1 MPFEAAAPLIVR
13 GPGRPDLLLNETL
26 ADLFEATAQRCPDKI
41 ALTFADRTLTYA
53 ELNHAAD
60 RAAHHLIAAGV
71 RPGQLVGL
79 WLPRGLDLL
88 VMQLAIAKAGA
99 GWLPFDADTPVERI
113 GVCLD
118 DAAACGIVV
127 ASEWLEDEL
136 SLPVPLF
143 GHRDLEREP
152 DGPLLRREGLLPEH
166 PAYVIYTSGSTGK
179 PKGILINQGSICHF
193 LRSENSVLGVRE
205 DDKVYQ
211 GFSVAFDMSFEEIWI
226 SYLVGASL
234 WIAPK
239 CVVSDPDA
247 LPDALERN
255 QISVLHAVPTLLALF
270 PRDVPGLR
278 IINLGGEMCPEALVE
293 RWATPSRQLFNT
305 YGPTEATVSASLA
318 ELRRGQPVTIGKP
331 LPNYGLLV
339 LGENNL
345 PLGVGETGEL
355 CIIGPGVAHGYLG
368 RPELTAEKFIANPWA
383 ETPSESRLY
392 RTGDLAL
399 IDEHGQVHCLG
410 RADDQVKI
418 RGFRVELG
426 EIEAV
431 LCKQPGIGTA
441 AVVVR
446 QEEGVDQLVA
456 FLGAESGGQI
466 DRVALRNALKVCLP
480 PYMVPTRFEA
490 VEQMPR
496 LTSGKIDRKALRA
509 MELAVLPPSESGDEP
524 QTDAEVVLFDA
535 LGKLFPGLPLFRSA
549 DFFDDLGGH
558 SLLAARLVSRL
569 RADARFAG
577 VTVNDVYR
585 NRTLSQIADA
595 IAANAATNAAA
606 AEPLAEV
613 PAIPAW
619 RRWACGLAQAAALPH
634 LIWLRIGHWLAPFFV
649 YHYLTGDEGDSIW
662 RAIGAALLTFVGA
675 QLLAFAAAV
684 IGRRLILA
692 RVKPGRYPLW
702 GITYY
707 RWWLSDRL
715 TDIAPAYLLSGS
727 SLQVWYMRL
736 LGARI
741 GKDVVI
747 GSVRLR
753 VPSLLSVGD
762 GASIGNAV
770 NLENAR
776 VERGELV
783 IGRIRIGREAYVGS
797 YAVMEGNTS
806 VADLGRLD
814 GLSALADGQHLPTGE
829 HWIGSPARKQGM
841 VDRSHRPKRPA
852 VSTARKVFEAGF
864 YSLGAVLIAAL
875 FFIPIF
881 PTFILV
887 DWLDEHLLAGLT
899 GRQGALMT
907 ALRYFVLALPASAML
922 TFLTALLSA
931 AIRWIA
937 LPRLQAGSWPVHSA
951 TYYRKWLANQ
961 IQECSLQIM
970 HGVYATVYA
979 PMWYRLLG
987 AKVGKN
993 AEISTA
999 MGVVPDML
1007 TLGDDTFIADAVM
1020 LGDDEVDGGWMTL
1033 QPTEIGNRSF
1043 VGNGAYVP
1051 DGTELPE
1058 NVLIGVQSRTP
1069 SNDAIREGDTW
1080 MGSPSLRLPAR
1091 ETITGFP
1098 EHLTFN
1104 PSWKRR
1110 LARATIEAMR
1120 IVLPLALTIGVGY
1133 LIVLESFRDVGNDS
1147 IAAFLEDLAI
1157 GGLIYG
1163 FGAFLLV
1170 FTLKWLLIGR
1180 YQPRAVPMW
1189 TSFVWLSEAV
1199 TNLYEAIAVPN
1210 FVDLLR
1216 GTPMIVPVLRLL
1228 GAKIGRGAY
1237 LDSTDITEFDCAEIG
1252 DHAEINAWAGPQTHL
1267 FEDRIMKIGRVRI
1280 GANTTIRSR
1289 STVLYDAEVGDGA
1302 LLGPLTLVLKG
1313 ERIPPASAW
1322 LGSPAQPGRR

>member
-13 GPGRPDLLLNETL
+13 GPDRPDLLLDETL

-118 DAAACGIVV
+118 DASASGIVV
-127 ASEWLEDEL
+127 ASEWLETEL
-136 SLPVPLF
+136 ALPVPLF
-143 GHRDLEREP
+143 GHRDLEPEP
-152 DGPLLRREGLLPEH
+152 DGPLLRRNGLRPEH

-226 SYLVGASL
+226 AYLVGASL

-255 QISVLHAVPTLLALF
+255 RISVLHAVPTLLALF

-293 RWATPSRQLFNT
+293 RWAMPSRQLFNT

-318 ELRRGQPVTIGKP
+318 ELQRGQPVTIGKP

-355 CIIGPGVAHGYLG
+355 CIVGPGVAHGYLG
-368 RPELTAEKFIANPWA
+368 RPELTAEKFITNPWA
-383 ETPSESRLY
+383 ETPSENRLY

-399 IDEHGQVHCLG
+399 IDAHEQVHCLG

-456 FLGAESGGQI
+456 FLGAESGSQI
-466 DRVALRNALKVCLP
+466 DRMALRNALKACLP

-509 MELAVLPPSESGDEP
+509 MPLAVMAPGESGDEP
-524 QTDAEVVLFDA
+524 QTDAEAALFEA
-535 LGKLFPGLPLFRSA
+535 LGKLFPGQPLLRSA

-569 RADARFAG
+569 RADARYVG

-585 NRTLSQIADA
+585 NRTLGQIADA
-595 IAANAATNAAA
+595 IGASSSAAA
-606 AEPLAEV
+606 ANEPLSEV

-619 RRWACGLAQAAALPH
+619 RRWACGLAQAAVLPH

-684 IGRRLILA
+684 VGRRLILA

-702 GITYY
+702 GVTYF

-783 IGRIRIGREAYVGS
+783 IGRIRIGREGYVGS

-829 HWIGSPARKQGM
+829 HWIGSPARKHGM
-841 VDRSHRPKRPA
+841 VDRSHRPQRPP
-852 VSTARKVFEAGF
+852 VSAARKLFEAGF

-887 DWLDEHLLAGLT
+887 DWLDEHLLAGLA
-899 GRQGALMT
+899 GRQNALMT

-922 TFLTALLSA
+922 TLLTALLSA

-1033 QPTEIGNRSF
+1033 QPTVIGNRSF

-1051 DGTELPE
+1051 DGTQLPE

-1069 SNDAIREGDTW
+1069 GNDAIREGDTW

-1091 ETITGFP
+1091 ETISGFP

-1147 IAAFLEDLAI
+1147 IAVFIEDLAI

-1163 FGAFLLV
+1163 IGAFLLV

-1180 YQPRAVPMW
+1180 YRPRAVPMW

-1280 GANTTIRSR
+1280 GANTTVRSR

>member
-1 MPFEAAAPLIVR
+1 MQLSQNPLIIR
-13 GPGRPDLLLNETL
+13 GPYRPDLLRLETL
-26 ADLFEATAQRCPDKI
+26 PDLFEITAQRFPDKT
-41 ALTFADRTLTYA
+41 ALIFGDRQLTYA
-53 ELNHAAD
+53 ELDQAAS

-71 RPGQLVGL
+71 KPGQLVGL
-79 WLPRGLDLL
+79 WLPRGMDLL

-118 DAAACGIVV
+118 DANASGLVLD
-127 ASEWLEDEL
+127 SEWLDVASAL
-136 SLPVPLF
+136 NVPLF
-143 GHRDLEREP
+143 GQRQLELDP
-152 DGPLLRREGLLPEH
+152 GPHLLQREGLLPEH

-193 LRSENSVLGVRE
+193 LRSENSILGITDQDR
-205 DDKVYQ
+205 VYQ

-226 SYLVGASL
+226 SYLVGATL

-247 LPDALERN
+247 LPDALETN
-255 QISVLHAVPTLLALF
+255 EVTVLHAVPTLLALF

-278 IINLGGEMCPEALVE
+278 LINLGGEMCPDALVE
-293 RWATPSRQLFNT
+293 RWATPERQLFNT

-318 ELRRGQPVTIGKP
+318 QLQRGKPVTIGKP
-331 LPNYGLLV
+331 LPNYGMLV
-339 LGENNL
+339 LGENNQ
-345 PLGVGETGEL
+345 PLGTGETGEL
-355 CIIGPGVAHGYLG
+355 CIIGPGVAFGYLG
-368 RPELTAEKFIANPWA
+368 RPDLTAEKFIPNPWA
-383 ETPSESRLY
+383 SGPIEDRLY

-399 IDEHGQVHCLG
+399 IDEQGQVMCLG

-431 LCKQPGIGTA
+431 LCQQAGIGTA

-446 QEEGVDQLVA
+446 QNDGVDQLVA
-456 FLGAESGGQI
+456 FFAADSGAEI
-466 DRVALRNALKVCLP
+466 DRAELRTNLKRVLP

-490 VEQMPR
+490 VTQMPR

-509 MELAVLPPSESGDEP
+509 MPLQASMPTEAGDDPE
-524 QTDAEVVLFDA
+524 TDAEIVLFEA
-535 LGKLFPGLPLFRSA
+535 LGKLFPGQALRRRD

-558 SLLAARLVSRL
+558 SLLAARLVSRM
-569 RADARFAG
+569 RADPRFAN
-577 VTVNDVYR
+577 VTVNHIYR
-585 NRTLSQIADA
+585 NRRLGD
-595 IAANAATNAAA
+595 IAAAISESIVNQTAS
-606 AEPLAEV
+606 EPLAKTPE
-613 PAIPAW
+613 IPSW
-619 RRWACGLAQAAALPH
+619 RRWACGLAQAVALPQ

-662 RAIGAALLTFVGA
+662 RAIGAALLTFVAG
-675 QLLAFAAAV
+675 QLLAFAAA
-684 IGRRLILA
+684 ILSRRLILT

-702 GITYY
+702 GVTYF

-715 TDIAPAYLLSGS
+715 SDIAPAHLLSGS
-727 SLQVWYMRL
+727 SLQVWYLRA
-736 LGARI
+736 LGAHI
-741 GKDVVI
+741 GNDVMI

-753 VPSLLSVGD
+753 VPSLLTIDD

-770 NLENAR
+770 NLDNAR
-776 VERGELV
+776 VERGELH
-783 IGRIRIGREAYVGS
+783 IERIFIGREGYVGS

-806 VADLGRLD
+806 VAELGRLE
-814 GLSALADGQHLPTGE
+814 GLSALADGQHVPAAE
-829 HWIGSPARKQGM
+829 RWSGSPARKVGQ
-841 VDRSHRPKRPA
+841 VDPARRPVRPSVRKRIKLFE
-852 VSTARKVFEAGF
+852 TAF
-864 YSLGAVLIAAL
+864 YSMGALLIAVL

-887 DWLDEHLLAGLT
+887 DWLDERYLGDFSSSHNSLVVAG
-899 GRQGALMT
+899 
-907 ALRYFVLALPASAML
+907 RYFLLALPASALL
-922 TFLTALLSA
+922 TLLTALLSA
-931 AIRWIA
+931 AVRWIA
-937 LPRLQAGSWPVHSA
+937 LPRLLAGSWPVHSG

-961 IQECSLQIM
+961 IQECSMQIL

-1007 TLGDDTFIADAVM
+1007 TLGDETFIADAVM

-1033 QPTEIGNRSF
+1033 QPTVIGHRSF

-1051 DGTELPE
+1051 DGTVLPE
-1058 NVLIGVQSRTP
+1058 NVLIGVQSCSP
-1069 SNDAIREGDTW
+1069 DNDVIREGDTW
-1080 MGSPSLRLPAR
+1080 MGSPAMRLPAR
-1091 ETITGFP
+1091 ETHTGFP
-1098 EHLTFN
+1098 EALTYH
-1104 PSWKRR
+1104 PSWRRR
-1110 LARATIEAMR
+1110 LARALIEAMR
-1120 IVLPLALTIGVGY
+1120 IVLPLAITIGVGY
-1133 LIVLESFRDVGNDS
+1133 LIVLESFKDVSNDS
-1147 IAAFLEDLAI
+1147 IPEFIEDLAI
-1157 GGLIYG
+1157 GGLVYG
-1163 FGAFLLV
+1163 IGAFTLV
-1170 FTLKWLLIGR
+1170 LALKWLLVGR
-1180 YQPRAVPMW
+1180 YRPHSVPMW
-1189 TSFVWLSEAV
+1189 TPFVWFSEAV

-1210 FVDLLR
+1210 FVDMLR

-1228 GAKIGRGAY
+1228 GVKIGRGVY
-1237 LDSTDITEFDCAEIG
+1237 IDTTDFTEFDCAEIG
-1252 DHAEINAWAGPQTHL
+1252 DNAEINAWSGPQTHL

-1280 GANTTIRSR
+1280 GAGTTIRAR

-1302 LLGPLTLVLKG
+1302 ILGPLTLVLKG
-1313 ERIPPASAW
+1313 ERIPDDSAW